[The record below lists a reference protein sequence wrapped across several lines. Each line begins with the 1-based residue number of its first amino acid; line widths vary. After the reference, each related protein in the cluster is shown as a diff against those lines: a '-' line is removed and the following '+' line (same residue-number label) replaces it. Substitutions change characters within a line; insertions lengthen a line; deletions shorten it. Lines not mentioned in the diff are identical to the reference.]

1 MARISRWNECRQDR
15 MDSLIFSTPLTID
28 CLGYLD
34 KDPLNDRLEI
44 PDTVCLMFIV
54 YCMMLL
60 NVGLF
65 THDNR

>member
-1 MARISRWNECRQDR
+1 
-15 MDSLIFSTPLTID
+15 MDDLLIFSTPLTVD
-28 CLGYLD
+28 CVGYLD

-54 YCMMLL
+54 YCLL
-60 NVGLF
+60 LLVCLL

>member
-1 MARISRWNECRQDR
+1 
-15 MDSLIFSTPLTID
+15 MDDLLIFSTPLTVD
-28 CLGYLD
+28 CVGYLD

-44 PDTVCLMFIV
+44 PDTVCLMLIV

-60 NVGLF
+60 VCLF